1 MSVISLYR
9 IFLIFLQLGCISF
22 GGPAAHLVFFHRKF
36 VMQLQWLNDTQYSQL
51 VALAQLLPGP
61 SSSQVGLSIGYL
73 QRGYLGALMAWLGFT
88 LPSIILMTGVA
99 LLGQHYVHILNSN
112 SFHTIQLIVF
122 SVIARPFY
130 SSLAASARMPR
141 Q

>member
-1 MSVISLYR
+1 RFSRDWSSDVCSSDLIFIFPHNSMPSISLYR

-61 SSSQVGLSIGYL
+61 RSEERRVGKEG
-73 QRGYLGALMAWLGFT
+73 R
-88 LPSIILMTGVA
+88 
-99 LLGQHYVHILNSN
+99 
-112 SFHTIQLIVF
+112 
-122 SVIARPFY
+122 ARD
-130 SSLAASARMPR
+130 
-141 Q
+141 

>member
-1 MSVISLYR
+1 NFVKLSYSSGSLSSFSPSCYVSHFTVPD
-9 IFLIFLQLGCISF
+9 FLIFLQMGCISF

-73 QRGYLGALMAWLGFT
+73 QRGYLGALMAWLRFT
-88 LPSIILMTGVA
+88 LPSVILMPGVA
-99 LLGQHYVHILNSN
+99 LL
-112 SFHTIQLIVF
+112 
-122 SVIARPFY
+122 
-130 SSLAASARMPR
+130 
-141 Q
+141 